1 MRLPYGGV
9 MGLLKKLFGRDEESG
24 PDLPVTLDVDARR
37 TQLAELEQALDELT
51 RLMRSRTDLMENPGW
66 RAKITEYD
74 MVAGEAMQ
82 LRKATPTREALLD
95 LAFEV
100 RPAVNPKT
108 ADGLTE
114 VVAAQDRALAAANT
128 LIELQPGERG

>member
-1 MRLPYGGV
+1 
-9 MGLLKKLFGRDEESG
+9 MGLLKKLFGRNEESG
-24 PDLPVTLDVDARR
+24 RDVPVALDLDARR
-37 TQLAELEQALDELT
+37 NQLAELEESLDAMT

-82 LRKATPTREALLD
+82 LRKGTPTREALLD

-100 RPAVNPKT
+100 RPAVNGR
-108 ADGLTE
+108 AAEGLDDLVST
-114 VVAAQDRALAAANT
+114 QNRALAAAT
-128 LIELQPGERG
+128 SLIDLLPGERG